1 MRNSMIIFR
10 KQIKDTLKNK
20 TILIQFILFPI
31 MTLIMEN
38 AIKMEGMPDYFFVK
52 LFSIMYIGM
61 APITA
66 VAAIISEEKEKNTLR
81 VLMMANV
88 KPWQYL
94 IGVGFYVWVI
104 CMLGASV
111 MAMTF
116 KGESI
121 VSYLCFMGIG
131 FVVSIMIGACVG
143 VVSKN
148 QMGAT
153 SLVMP
158 AILVFAFAPMLS
170 MFNENI
176 SKVAKIFYTQ
186 QLRLCLDTMS
196 FSNITQETY
205 LVLCINIVFF
215 MIFFGIAYKRKG
227 LE

>member
-1 MRNSMIIFR
+1 
-10 KQIKDTLKNK
+10 
-20 TILIQFILFPI
+20 
-31 MTLIMEN
+31 
-38 AIKMEGMPDYFFVK
+38 
-52 LFSIMYIGM
+52 MYIGM

-148 QMGAT
+148 
-153 SLVMP
+153 
-158 AILVFAFAPMLS
+158 
-170 MFNENI
+170 
-176 SKVAKIFYTQ
+176 
-186 QLRLCLDTMS
+186 
-196 FSNITQETY
+196 
-205 LVLCINIVFF
+205 
-215 MIFFGIAYKRKG
+215 
-227 LE
+227 